1 MFHVKNIYAGDDEKM
16 RFDDLFNR
24 KCEVKVCDIIQLFLL
39 GYDDK
44 IYLNLSDT
52 DENYI
57 LANERIIS
65 SKWIPYYECNIL
77 YLLDD
82 CGFLTLVI

>member
-1 MFHVKNIYAGDDEKM
+1 M
-16 RFDDLFNR
+16 
-24 KCEVKVCDIIQLFLL
+24 

-52 DENYI
+52 NENYI
-57 LANERIIS
+57 LSNERIIS
-65 SKWIPYYECNIL
+65 SKWVPYYECNIL

-82 CGFLTLVI
+82 CDCLTLVI

>member
-1 MFHVKNIYAGDDEKM
+1 MGVTLFYVGVTKM
-16 RFDDLFNR
+16 SFYDLFDR

-52 DENYI
+52 RENYI
-57 LANERIIS
+57 LSKERIIS

-77 YLLDD
+77 YILDD
-82 CGFLTLVI
+82 DCDFLTLVI

>member
-1 MFHVKNIYAGDDEKM
+1 MNFDELLDIKS
-16 RFDDLFNR
+16 N
-24 KCEVKVCDIIQLFLL
+24 VKVCDIIQLFLA

-52 DENYI
+52 HENYI
-57 LANERIIS
+57 LSNERIIS

>member
-1 MFHVKNIYAGDDEKM
+1 MS
-16 RFDDLFNR
+16 FDDLFDR
-24 KCEVKVCDIIQLFLL
+24 KCEVKVCDIIQLFLM

-52 DENYI
+52 KENYI
-57 LANERIIS
+57 LSKERIIS

-77 YLLDD
+77 YILDDD
-82 CGFLTLVI
+82 CGLTLVI

>member
-1 MFHVKNIYAGDDEKM
+1 MS
-16 RFDDLFNR
+16 FDDLFDR
-24 KCEVKVCDIIQLFLL
+24 KCEVKVCDIIQLFLM

-52 DENYI
+52 NENYI
-57 LANERIIS
+57 LSKERIIS
-65 SKWIPYYECNIL
+65 SKWVTYYECNIL
-77 YLLDD
+77 YILDDD

>member
-1 MFHVKNIYAGDDEKM
+1 MSVILFYAGGMKKCVLTNCLIE
-16 RFDDLFNR
+16 
-24 KCEVKVCDIIQLFLL
+24 KCEVKVCDIIQLFLA

-52 DENYI
+52 NENYI
-57 LANERIIS
+57 LSNERIIS

-82 CGFLTLVI
+82 CGF

>member
-1 MFHVKNIYAGDDEKM
+1 VSVILTYLMFDVKHIYAGGDE
-16 RFDDLFNR
+16 LFYR
-24 KCEVKVCDIIQLFLL
+24 KCEVKVCDIIQLFLA

-57 LANERIIS
+57 LYNERIIS

-77 YLLDD
+77 YFVDD
-82 CGFLTLVI
+82 CGF

>member
-1 MFHVKNIYAGDDEKM
+1 MIFEEL
-16 RFDDLFNR
+16 FDR
-24 KCEVKVCDIIQLFLL
+24 KCEVKVCDIIQLFLM

-52 DENYI
+52 NENYI
-57 LANERIIS
+57 LYNERIIS
-65 SKWIPYYECNIL
+65 SKWATYYECNIL
-77 YLLDD
+77 YLLDYA

>member
-1 MFHVKNIYAGDDEKM
+1 MKFDEL
-16 RFDDLFNR
+16 FDR
-24 KCEVKVCDIIQLFLL
+24 KCEVKVCDIIQLFLM

-52 DENYI
+52 NENYI
-57 LANERIIS
+57 LYNERIIS
-65 SKWIPYYECNIL
+65 SKWVPYYDSNIL

-82 CGFLTLVI
+82 CDFLTLVI

>member
-1 MFHVKNIYAGDDEKM
+1 MCFDEL
-16 RFDDLFNR
+16 FDR
-24 KCEVKVCDIIQLFLL
+24 KCEVKVCDIIQLFLA

-57 LANERIIS
+57 LSNERIIS

>member
-1 MFHVKNIYAGDDEKM
+1 M
-16 RFDDLFNR
+16 RFDDLFDR
-24 KCEVKVCDIIQLFLL
+24 KCEVKVCDIIQLFLM

-52 DENYI
+52 NENYI
-57 LANERIIS
+57 LSNERIIS
-65 SKWIPYYECNIL
+65 SKWVPYYESNIL

-82 CGFLTLVI
+82 DCGLTLVI

>member
-1 MFHVKNIYAGDDEKM
+1 MS
-16 RFDDLFNR
+16 FDDLFDR
-24 KCEVKVCDIIQLFLL
+24 KCEVKVCDIIQLFLM

-52 DENYI
+52 NENDI
-57 LANERIIS
+57 LSKERIIS

-77 YLLDD
+77 YILDND
-82 CGFLTLVI
+82 CGLTLVI

>member
-1 MFHVKNIYAGDDEKM
+1 MSFDEL
-16 RFDDLFNR
+16 FDR
-24 KCEVKVCDIIQLFLL
+24 KCEVKVCDIIQFFLM

-52 DENYI
+52 NDNYI
-57 LANERIIS
+57 LSKERIIS
-65 SKWIPYYECNIL
+65 SKWVQYYECNIHYIL
-77 YLLDD
+77 DDD

>member
-1 MFHVKNIYAGDDEKM
+1 MS
-16 RFDDLFNR
+16 FDDLFDRN
-24 KCEVKVCDIIQLFLL
+24 CEVKVCDIIQLFLM

-52 DENYI
+52 NENYI
-57 LANERIIS
+57 LSKERIIS
-65 SKWIPYYECNIL
+65 SKRVPYYECNIL
-77 YLLDD
+77 YILDDD

>member
-1 MFHVKNIYAGDDEKM
+1 MC
-16 RFDDLFNR
+16 FDDLFER
-24 KCEVKVCDIIQLFLL
+24 KCEVKVCDIIQLFLA

-52 DENYI
+52 NEIYI
-57 LANERIIS
+57 LFNERIIS

-77 YLLDD
+77 YFLDD
-82 CGFLTLVI
+82 GRFLTLVI

>member
-1 MFHVKNIYAGDDEKM
+1 MMVMTK
-16 RFDDLFNR
+16 
-24 KCEVKVCDIIQLFLL
+24 KCEVKVCDIIQLFLA

-52 DENYI
+52 SENYI
-57 LANERIIS
+57 LSNERIIS
-65 SKWIPYYECNIL
+65 SKWISYYECNIL

-82 CGFLTLVI
+82 CVFNSGNLVSCRGVT

>member
-1 MFHVKNIYAGDDEKM
+1 MS
-16 RFDDLFNR
+16 FDDLFYR

-52 DENYI
+52 NENYI
-57 LANERIIS
+57 LSEERIIS

-82 CGFLTLVI
+82 DCGLTLVI

>member
-1 MFHVKNIYAGDDEKM
+1 MSFDEL
-16 RFDDLFNR
+16 FDR
-24 KCEVKVCDIIQLFLL
+24 KCEVKVCDIIQLFLM

-52 DENYI
+52 KGNYI
-57 LANERIIS
+57 LHNERIIS
-65 SKWIPYYECNIL
+65 PKWAKYYECNII

-82 CGFLTLVI
+82 DSCVFLTLVI

>member
-1 MFHVKNIYAGDDEKM
+1 MT
-16 RFDDLFNR
+16 FDDLFDR
-24 KCEVKVCDIIQLFLL
+24 KCEVKVCDIIQLFLI

-52 DENYI
+52 NENYI
-57 LANERIIS
+57 LSKERIIS
-65 SKWIPYYECNIL
+65 SKWVSYYECNII

>member
-1 MFHVKNIYAGDDEKM
+1 MCFDEL
-16 RFDDLFNR
+16 FDR
-24 KCEVKVCDIIQLFLL
+24 KCEVKVCDIIQLFLA

-52 DENYI
+52 NENYI
-57 LANERIIS
+57 LYNERIIS

-82 CGFLTLVI
+82 DCGFLTLVI